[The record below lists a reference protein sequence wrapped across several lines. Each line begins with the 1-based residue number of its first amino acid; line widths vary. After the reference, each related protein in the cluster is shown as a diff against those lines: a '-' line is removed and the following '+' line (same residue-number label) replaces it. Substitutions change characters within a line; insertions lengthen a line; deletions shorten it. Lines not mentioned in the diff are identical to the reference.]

1 MPDIGGFGRGLLKG
15 ALSATEKAA
24 EKVKDAA
31 EAASRR
37 MSDDDD
43 PDATQVVKTAG
54 AEADDPEITQVIPGS
69 PRPSGAPQNGGQRP
83 QAPGGQ
89 QNPHGAP
96 LGARPGPQAP
106 NGGPQGP
113 NSGRQGLNG
122 GPQGSRS
129 GPTSHNSGSFGGP
142 PSPPSGPGPQAPL
155 GGPAASASVGAP
167 GSRAPL
173 AGPAGQVPPVA
184 FAGGL
189 GAQPPPAGGPQAATP
204 APSHAAPVADKAPD
218 GEPSLAD
225 EPEDHADPFEVQ
237 ELVEMFQK
245 LLAKRR
251 PPAGPIPGDW
261 SIGVGDLLAE
271 HPKVP
276 KRVRGLVVKL
286 NRFGGVAYSP
296 QEVAFDGDD
305 VEWEKVTELRTR
317 HIVDYLVGDAVQQQV
332 ENLPMPWFPGR
343 KRLLDAL
350 GQALLTITIATAK
363 DQLEKFEL
371 DLRIPAE
378 IAYKAS
384 FGRTK
389 ELSAGVVS
397 ALVLA
402 DPAVNQSLVATA
414 KARGITVT
422 ADDDELLANAE
433 ERAEKI
439 REKVKALEAEL
450 ERFTKRFGRSG

>member
-37 MSDDDD
+37 MNDDDD
-43 PDATQVVKTAG
+43 PDATQIVKTSDPAPTQV
-54 AEADDPEITQVIPGS
+54 ADTDDPEITQVIPGS
-69 PRPSGAPQNGGQRP
+69 PRPVAPQHRSPRAQTPVGASVGGSAAFSGDLNASSAPAP
-83 QAPGGQ
+83 QTVT
-89 QNPHGAP
+89 
-96 LGARPGPQAP
+96 PGP
-106 NGGPQGP
+106 
-113 NSGRQGLNG
+113 S
-122 GPQGSRS
+122 
-129 GPTSHNSGSFGGP
+129 
-142 PSPPSGPGPQAPL
+142 
-155 GGPAASASVGAP
+155 PAASAPGA
-167 GSRAPL
+167 
-173 AGPAGQVPPVA
+173 VA
-184 FAGGL
+184 E
-189 GAQPPPAGGPQAATP
+189 
-204 APSHAAPVADKAPD
+204 S
-218 GEPSLAD
+218 EPSLAD
-225 EPEDHADPFEVQ
+225 EPEDHADASEVQ
-237 ELVEMFQK
+237 ELVEMFQR
-245 LLAKRR
+245 LIAKRR

-261 SIGVGDLLAE
+261 AFGVGDVLAE

-276 KRVRGLVVKL
+276 KRVRGLVLKL

-378 IAYKAS
+378 VAYKAS

-389 ELSAGVVS
+389 EISAGVVS

-402 DPAVNQSLVATA
+402 DPAVNQSLIATA
-414 KARGITVT
+414 RARGITVT
-422 ADDDELLANAE
+422 ADEDELLANAE

-450 ERFTKRFGRSG
+450 DRFTKRFGRSG